1 MFLWG
6 FMLPWVEMME
16 YGKGMQQTIYLCDY
30 PVVVWSTWT
39 QGPPLCRLYYTLR
52 ETFRSST
59 PSQCVRHKTAALGC
73 TLQTPPHPS
82 WDSKTKRWRMNESV
96 QNGGEN
102 TQWHTL
108 AGLFRGDSL
117 VPFRA
122 LVFSG
127 DPLFPSWATL
137 GAMNFSFPLPFS
149 PPFFMGLILT
159 IGAGKMLRTRGC
171 DVGGSWNCETPK
183 GEPKFQ
189 PPHHTKGWLT
199 PLVLNRDIWT
209 AWDLRLTVRTYFL
222 KFQPITNN
230 K

>member
-1 MFLWG
+1 
-6 FMLPWVEMME
+6 ME
-16 YGKGMQQTIYLCDY
+16 YGKAMQPYLCDY
-30 PVVVWSTWT
+30 PGGVWSTGT
-39 QGPPLCRLYYTLR
+39 QGLLPYRLCGTWR

-59 PSQCVRHKTAALGC
+59 PSQLLLHRTEALDC
-73 TLQTPPHPS
+73 TSQTPPHPS

-108 AGLFRGDSL
+108 GTFPLGDSL

-137 GAMNFSFPLPFS
+137 GAMNFSFPPPFS

-171 DVGGSWNCETPK
+171 VVGGSWNCGKPK
-183 GEPKFQ
+183 GDPRFQ

-209 AWDLRLTVRTYFL
+209 AWDPRLTVRTYFL